1 MLKFLYATLLLL
13 GLFPLAAQAVCHR
26 TDDTPSQS
34 YVAMPQQLLVSSKN
48 YAPGEILYDSGY
60 MSGGTTTIKNCAGTY
75 YVGFHY
81 AGALTTASPLQDN
94 VYPLTNG

>member
-13 GLFPLAAQAVCHR
+13 GLFPLAVQAVCHR

-60 MSGGTTTIKNCAGTY
+60 MSGGTTTSKNCAGT
-75 YVGFHY
+75 
-81 AGALTTASPLQDN
+81 
-94 VYPLTNG
+94 